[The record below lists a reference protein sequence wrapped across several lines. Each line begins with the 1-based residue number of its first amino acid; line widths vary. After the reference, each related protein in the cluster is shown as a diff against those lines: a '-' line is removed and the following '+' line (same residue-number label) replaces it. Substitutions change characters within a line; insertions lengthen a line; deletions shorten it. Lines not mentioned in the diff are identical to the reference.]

1 MGSVLGEGVLA
12 GFLEEVLG
20 WVLKVEVEYDFTI
33 YRKAFLQR
41 GLHIQSHT
49 LLNLRKPSVFRLC

>member
-1 MGSVLGEGVLA
+1 MGGVLA